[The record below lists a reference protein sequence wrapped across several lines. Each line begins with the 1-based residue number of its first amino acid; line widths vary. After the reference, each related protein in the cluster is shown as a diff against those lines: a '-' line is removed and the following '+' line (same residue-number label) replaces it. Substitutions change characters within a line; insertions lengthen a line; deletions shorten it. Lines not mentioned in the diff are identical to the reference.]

1 MGVGENL
8 LDGEMCKFAQLSPFA
23 IKSGKRR
30 ELHFTPPLS
39 LTLVFAQESRLL
51 GAIEFRHF
59 CRRFPLHSTTPPPAP
74 LQFNHRKRDRRS
86 ATYHSDGLLA
96 YLSLS
101 LPHNSLACLLPFV
114 DDGRLLTVRIRVD
127 GAVVRATMSDG
138 RQTV

>member
-59 CRRFPLHSTTPPPAP
+59 CRRFPLHSTLHLQRRFSLITGKETEEAP
-74 LQFNHRKRDRRS
+74 LTIPTVFS
-86 ATYHSDGLLA
+86 PVLVV
-96 YLSLS
+96 
-101 LPHNSLACLLPFV
+101 ACLLPFV